1 MITLSAIQITQFHL
15 DGFLV
20 LRGVVPAAICDLM
33 RGITE
38 AHLAATVEPVEF
50 EAEVGYPGAPASL
63 SAPGGRT
70 VRRLRGA
77 YRRHRCFSVWAED
90 PCVVGAVKQLLE
102 EPVCL
107 TLAHHNCIMTKH
119 PDFGSATG
127 WHRDMR
133 YWSFERPELICAWLA
148 LGPEHVEN
156 GGLRFI
162 PGSHKLQLAPEQ
174 LDALHFLRQELPENQ
189 ALLADAT
196 ALSLQAGD
204 VVLFHSG
211 LLHSA
216 GKNNSGAIKCSIAF
230 AYHGLS
236 NHPLPGSKSAAAGSI
251 ALPLR

>member
-1 MITLSAIQITQFHL
+1 MLTLSAIQITQFHQ

-20 LRGVVPAAICDLM
+20 LRSVVPAAICDLM
-33 RGITE
+33 HSITQ

-50 EAEVGYPGAPASL
+50 EAEVGYPGAPVSL

-77 YRRHRCFSVWAED
+77 YRRHRCFSAWAED
-90 PCVVGAVKQLLE
+90 HGVVGAVRQLLN

-133 YWSFERPELICAWLA
+133 YWSFERPDLVCAWLA
-148 LGPEHVEN
+148 LGPEHAQN
-156 GGLRFI
+156 GGLHFI
-162 PGSHKLQLAPEQ
+162 PQSHRLQLAPEQ
-174 LDALHFLRQELPENQ
+174 LDALHFLRDELPQNQ
-189 ALLADAT
+189 ALLAGAA
-196 ALSLQAGD
+196 ALSLHAGD

-216 GKNNSGAIKCSIAF
+216 SRNASQAIKCSIAF
-230 AYHGLS
+230 AYHGVS
-236 NHPLPGSKSAAAGSI
+236 NNPLPGSKSAAAGSI